1 MKLLL
6 GQRCF
11 IVAEVAQAH
20 EGSIN
25 LAHSF
30 IDLASQAGADAIK
43 FQTHIAEQ
51 ESTYDEP
58 WRIKFSYSDKS
69 RYDYWQRMEFSEQEW
84 IELSEHAQE
93 SGLHF
98 LSSPFS
104 VQAVKQLGKLDM
116 PFWKIASGE
125 IHNNELLEAVWGTK
139 RPVIFSTG
147 LSSTPELERVILRT
161 KEKGIDFAILQ
172 CTSKYPTPP
181 EDWGLNQLELLR
193 KKFGCPVGLSDHSGD
208 IYAGLAACTLGAD
221 ILEVHITYSKKMFG
235 PDTTSSLTFD
245 ELSRLITGVKQ
256 VDRSLKNPVLKDVK
270 EKHTEK
276 MSEIFGR
283 SLSLT
288 RDLKKGDVIT
298 PEDLI
303 LRKPG
308 NGIPDGERDNIIG
321 KKLAQDKSSKYLLN
335 WEDFT

>member
-1 MKLLL
+1 M
-6 GQRCF
+6 
-11 IVAEVAQAH
+11 IAEVAQAH

-30 IDLASQAGADAIK
+30 IDMASQAGVDAIK

-58 WRIKFSYSDKS
+58 WRVKFSYSDKS

-98 LSSPFS
+98 VSSPFS
-104 VQAVKQLGKLDM
+104 VQAVNQLEKLDM

-125 IHNNELLEAVWGTK
+125 ICNNELLEAVWETK
-139 RPVIFSTG
+139 KPIIFSTG
-147 LSSTPELERVILRT
+147 LSSDSELEKVVLCT

-193 KKFGCPVGLSDHSGD
+193 AKFDCPVGLSDHSGD
-208 IYAGLAACTLGAD
+208 IYAGLAACALGAD
-221 ILEVHITYSKKMFG
+221 ILEVHIIYSKKMFG

-245 ELSRLITGVKQ
+245 ELSRLVDGVAQ
-256 VDRSLKNPVLKDVK
+256 IDCSLNNPVLRDIK
-270 EKHTEK
+270 ENYAIE

-283 SLSLT
+283 SLSLV
-288 RDLKKGDVIT
+288 RDLKKGDVIASK
-298 PEDLI
+298 DLI
-303 LRKPG
+303 LKKPG
-308 NGIPDGERDNIIG
+308 NGIPNEERDNLVG
-321 KKLAQDKSSKYLLN
+321 RKLAKDKSSKYLLN
-335 WEDFT
+335 WEDLA